1 MAGSALTSEDLRKA
15 PYRTAR
21 CLLLEAGPW
30 ENPKSGILGG
40 AAGNVVYGGTV
51 NPPRNRKGG
60 AGNPPP
66 TGARASALPNNFR
79 EGGWK
84 RGLWWNCEPTS
95 QPKGRGWK
103 PSTYGCARQRS
114 TRQGPWFE
122 SDVGRGTGHGD
133 WGEPSSFKKC
143 SETPDGVTRGCRVDD
158 VRGRGGSTAPPS
170 GQHAGAIDLQP
181 RHRREQLAVGA
192 EIAWTTA
199 AHAAMSDTAAAV
211 RHLVVAFIRW
221 HSFQSRRP
229 GSCDIRRRCVPPA
242 GVVSHP
248 PASQRD
254 PLRRRGQDGQDGGPV
269 SRGDGGASL
278 HRPCHFPYRFPGR
291 EFATSAAGR
300 GGDRVWAPSTRRGT
314 SPSPPRR
321 TPPAR

>member
-1 MAGSALTSEDLRKA
+1 MKRVAKGDSATMRAATNVNAEQASKPTTRKPTRLMPGKAAIGREASDAGTDRFRRGSARYASSLGSGGGTHGRGRGAQHGKPRRRRGTRQPEAREGQAGPVGVAERPIVLRK
-15 PYRTAR
+15 PGN
-21 CLLLEAGPW
+21 AG
-30 ENPKSGILGG
+30 GG
-40 AAGNVVYGGTV
+40 
-51 NPPRNRKGG
+51 K
-60 AGNPPP
+60 
-66 TGARASALPNNFR
+66 
-79 EGGWK
+79 
-84 RGLWWNCEPTS
+84 
-95 QPKGRGWK
+95 
-103 PSTYGCARQRS
+103 
-114 TRQGPWFE
+114 GPWFE

-133 WGEPSSFKKC
+133 WGEPGSFKKC

-192 EIAWTTA
+192 EVAWTTA

-221 HSFQSRRP
+221 HSFESHRP

-254 PLRRRGQDGQDGGPV
+254 PLRRRGQDGQDGRTGFEGKWRCIP
-269 SRGDGGASL
+269 APPL
-278 HRPCHFPYRFPGR
+278 PFPLPLPWEGVCYFGC
-291 EFATSAAGR
+291 G
-300 GGDRVWAPSTRRGT
+300 TRR
-314 SPSPPRR
+314 R
-321 TPPAR
+321 

>member
-1 MAGSALTSEDLRKA
+1 MK
-15 PYRTAR
+15 PYRGKTR
-21 CLLLEAGPW
+21 
-30 ENPKSGILGG
+30 
-40 AAGNVVYGGTV
+40 
-51 NPPRNRKGG
+51 R
-60 AGNPPP
+60 
-66 TGARASALPNNFR
+66 TGNFR

-84 RGLWWNCEPTS
+84 RGLRWNCEPTS

-133 WGEPSSFKKC
+133 WREPSSFKKC

-170 GQHAGAIDLQP
+170 GQHGDWREPGSFKKCSEPAPSTFQP
-181 RHRREQLAVGA
+181 WHRHEQLAVGA
-192 EIAWTTA
+192 EVAWTTA

-221 HSFQSRRP
+221 HSFESRRS
-229 GSCDIRRRCVPPA
+229 GLCDIRQRCVPPA

-254 PLRRRGQDGQDGGPV
+254 PLRRRGQDGRTGFEERWRCIP
-269 SRGDGGASL
+269 APPL
-278 HRPCHFPYRFPGR
+278 PFPLPLPWEGVCYFGC
-291 EFATSAAGR
+291 G
-300 GGDRVWAPSTRRGT
+300 TRR
-314 SPSPPRR
+314 R
-321 TPPAR
+321 